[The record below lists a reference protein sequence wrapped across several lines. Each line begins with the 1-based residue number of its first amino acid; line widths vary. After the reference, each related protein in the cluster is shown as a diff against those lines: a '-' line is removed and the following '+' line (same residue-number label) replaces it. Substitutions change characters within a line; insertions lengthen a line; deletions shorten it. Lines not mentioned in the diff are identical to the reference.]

1 MIDLQ
6 ELEAKRDTAADDKA
20 DLFDFYHDNWDNL
33 VAELLIQHG
42 LAQDAMEKYIALR
55 GYLLRKVEVGH
66 ELTEGYM
73 LFTDDDHGDPFVGS
87 RIDAVQHFYQ
97 EIA

>member
-6 ELEAKRDTAADDKA
+6 ELEAKRRVAYYDCDLRGFYQEHWDDV
-20 DLFDFYHDNWDNL
+20 

-42 LAQDAMEKYIALR
+42 LAQEAMEKYIALR
-55 GYLLRKVEVGH
+55 GYVLRQVEVG
-66 ELTEGYM
+66 EGLKEGYM

-87 RIDAVQHFYQ
+87 RIDAVQHFYR